1 MIFEKEEVVVEGIGD
16 GDIMFKRN
24 EEAQEYGEKA
34 DSGAKNPQFKLCLD
48 QVPNNGLGKLI

>member
-16 GDIMFKRN
+16 GDSMFKRN
-24 EEAQEYGEKA
+24 EEAPEYGKKA